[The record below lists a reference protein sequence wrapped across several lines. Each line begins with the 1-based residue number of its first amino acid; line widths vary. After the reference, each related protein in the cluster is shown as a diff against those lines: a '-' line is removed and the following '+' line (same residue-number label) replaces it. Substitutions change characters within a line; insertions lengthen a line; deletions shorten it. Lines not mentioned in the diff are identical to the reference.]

1 MGRSSV
7 TLSRVGGDEDA
18 PRLLRLRADTELV
31 RRLES
36 GSGGDVSRLVVPT
49 RESVD
54 LGETIMVEV
63 SFGPLADEVLL
74 QGVVRE
80 LQSPDPGRP
89 RAVTIG
95 FPIDESE
102 RVRYLQQ
109 VLSGRRKASARRDR
123 RVPVDFEVRWRW
135 RELQYASRVRD
146 LSRGGAFIASRW
158 QPEVGAELDVELRPP
173 SSDHLQV
180 DAVVS
185 WVRDAGTDPGF
196 GVSFRIPDRA
206 TAARLTE
213 FVRAEEAL
221 R

>member
-7 TLSRVGGDEDA
+7 TLSRMEGDEDA

-31 RRLES
+31 QRIEP
-36 GSGGDVSRLVVPT
+36 GAGGDVSRLVIPT

-54 LGETIMVEV
+54 LGETILVEV

-80 LQSPDPGRP
+80 LQSHDAGRP
-89 RAVTIG
+89 RSVTIG
-95 FPIDESE
+95 FPTDEAE
-102 RVRYLQQ
+102 RMRYLQQ

-135 RELQYASRVRD
+135 REFQYASRVRD

-158 QPEVGAELDVELRPP
+158 QPEVGADLDVELRPP
-173 SSDHLQV
+173 SNERLQV

-185 WVRDAGTDPGF
+185 WVRNAGADPGF
-196 GVSFRIPDRA
+196 GVCFRIPDRA

-213 FVRAEEAL
+213 FVRAEESL